1 MVANGRRIRGEAFM
15 QGNAYL
21 VEEKFAEIVGV
32 MRRPRCRSRSGA
44 VGCPLDGEHRCVTL
58 FSTTGRRRHTG
69 LASASNK
76 IIFSFSSLL
85 KADAAGA
92 EASMTAKET
101 PDARLGDA

>member
-1 MVANGRRIRGEAFM
+1 MVANARRIRGEAFM

-44 VGCPLDGEHRCVTL
+44 MGCPLDGEHRCVTL
-58 FSTTGRRRHTG
+58 FSTTGRRRRPG

-76 IIFSFSSLL
+76 NSFSSLL
-85 KADAAGA
+85 EANAAGA
-92 EASMTAKET
+92 EEI
-101 PDARLGDA
+101 